1 LQGLAPIVGFRGEY
15 GCEATLL
22 VANGNAQPGNEHRR
36 GATSRIRSPDLTS
49 QPPRSIDTGEAI
61 TDHPS
66 AAEVYRNVESEVWEA
81 IGTNLC

>member
-1 LQGLAPIVGFRGEY
+1 M
-15 GCEATLL
+15 
-22 VANGNAQPGNEHRR
+22 VARPRYLWQTGTSTGNEHRR